1 MLLTALL
8 RPHRG
13 ALVVMSV
20 AAAAAGFAE
29 AAVLVIIARI
39 AFALTS
45 PNKNVDVDL
54 GPLGEVSLSIGTL
67 LMFALVLVIARVVLQ
82 VGYTVIATKVT
93 YDAVERMRTG
103 LIHQYLA
110 TGWPLQAAQ
119 RNGRL
124 QELVTTYVDAAS
136 RAVNSLSF
144 GAIASFNLAA
154 LLLTALWVS
163 PIASVVAAAASF
175 GIGLMLRPLRAA
187 VRRRS
192 GRAAAANLDFAT
204 GLTELASTLQETRIF
219 GVQDEVETRLDELNR
234 QSVREAVKTGY
245 AGGAIGIIYQGVGL
259 LLIVGA
265 LAVIYAVGMSELAS
279 LGAIVLIMLRSL
291 SYAQAVQGSVQDL
304 ALRAPYLQMLAE
316 ERARYTAAT
325 VHGGIGDVG
334 QVGAIRFEALSFEYE
349 PGVPVLH
356 NISFEVQKGEVIGI
370 VGPSGSGKSTL
381 VQLLLRLREPTA
393 GSIHSDDRNVQE
405 LSLDEWY
412 EHVTFV
418 PQEPHLFAGTVAEN
432 IKFFRDID
440 DGAVERAS
448 KRAHIHDDIVSWP
461 RGYETPVGERG
472 GQLSG
477 GQRQRICI
485 ARAFVGDP
493 EVMVFDEPTSS
504 LDVRSD
510 ALIGETIAAVPSGT
524 TVFVVAHRLSTLG
537 ICSRIM
543 VILDGRLEGFDEPA
557 ELERSNP
564 FYSEALRLSGMR

>member
-1 MLLTALL
+1 
-8 RPHRG
+8 
-13 ALVVMSV
+13 MSV